1 MNIERVE
8 PISPAEAARRNSE
21 ERRLNDLARTEMGE
35 KGRLVAT
42 QGIMALEFL
51 DRRTLC
57 RAIQA
62 FGSWDDGDDP
72 YGVHDFGCLYG
83 TGPSGDIAWSA
94 EATDSEKDPFVG
106 IKVFWKI
113 DVFEEDMLHGA
124 ERPWVEGESVR
135 LLTVMLASEY

>member
-1 MNIERVE
+1 MNIE
-8 PISPAEAARRNSE
+8 
-21 ERRLNDLARTEMGE
+21 T
-35 KGRLVAT
+35 GRLVAT
-42 QGIMALEFL
+42 QGIMALEFF

-62 FGSWDDGDDP
+62 FDFWDEGDDP

-94 EATDSEKDPFVG
+94 EGTDTEEDPFAG

-113 DVFEEDMLHGA
+113 DVYAKDMVHGA

-135 LLTVMLASEY
+135 VLTIMLASEY